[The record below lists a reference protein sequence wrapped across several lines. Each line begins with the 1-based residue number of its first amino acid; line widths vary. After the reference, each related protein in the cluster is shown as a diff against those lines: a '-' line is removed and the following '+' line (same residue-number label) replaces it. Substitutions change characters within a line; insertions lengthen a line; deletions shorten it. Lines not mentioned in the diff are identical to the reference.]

1 MAMMRTNMRNLSC
14 RYFNGAARWLPVAAI
29 VIALGVVAGAQQAAD
44 QQPVPAQPQTDG
56 QTPVFQAGVTLVTTD
71 VIPRDSNG
79 LFVSDLSP
87 DDLVVYENDQPQ
99 EIVSLVL
106 VHGGTVYNRLLPPPP
121 PVREGII
128 LPRSRPVRET
138 AGRIF
143 IIFVDDLHLE
153 RSLTPKIRQ
162 VFQTIA
168 DTLIHEGDMFGIVS
182 TGPSSLAIDMTYDRS
197 ILAAAKERI
206 MGDGFSTEELVRSLG
221 SGGGGRGPE
230 ELRFRTNQAFNL
242 ARKIVGNMEGVEHRR
257 KVFIYLSSG
266 YDFNPF
272 ELERLRQGPIGEAL
286 RRYAG
291 AEAQLV
297 GEELDAYYELTDREL
312 RQYQQSQ
319 SFQGGGFSD
328 TDLAM
333 EMALLARA
341 ANRANASFYTID
353 PRGLVAG
360 RDIEFEV
367 SSREWNE
374 YISQTQNSLRTLAY
388 LTGGMAVV
396 NQNNFEDALQRIDA
410 ETSDY
415 YVLGFYSSNPDPT
428 VITRRLKVEVNRPGV
443 TVRHRSHYS
452 LAQEPAGGAQ

>member
-1 MAMMRTNMRNLSC
+1 MRTNMRNLSC
-14 RYFNGAARWLPVAAI
+14 RYFNGAARWLPVAAT

-44 QQPVPAQPQTDG
+44 QQPVPAQPQTEG
-56 QTPVFQAGVTLVTTD
+56 QTPAFQAGVTLVTTD

-79 LFVSDLSP
+79 FFVSDLSP

-99 EIVSLVL
+99 EIASLVL
-106 VHGGTVYNRLLPPPP
+106 VHGGAVYNRLLPPPP
-121 PVREGII
+121 VQEGII
-128 LPRSRPVRET
+128 LPGSRPVSDT

-272 ELERLRQGPIGEAL
+272 ELERLRQGPIGDAL
-286 RRYAG
+286 RRYAAG
-291 AEAQLV
+291 DAALA
-297 GEELDAYYELTDREL
+297 GEELDAYHELTDMEL
-312 RQYQQSQ
+312 RRYQQSQ
-319 SFQGGGFSD
+319 SSRGGGFED

-367 SSREWNE
+367 SSREWSDYMN
-374 YISQTQNSLRTLAY
+374 QTQTSLRTLAY

>member
-1 MAMMRTNMRNLSC
+1 MRNLSC
-14 RYFNGAARWLPVAAI
+14 RYFSGAARRLPVAAI

-44 QQPVPAQPQTDG
+44 QQPVPAQPQTDR
-56 QTPVFQAGVTLVTTD
+56 QTPVFQAVVTLVTTD

-79 LFVSDLSP
+79 LFVSDLSL

-106 VHGGTVYNRLLPPPP
+106 VHGGSVYNLLLPSP

-128 LPRSRPVRET
+128 LPRSRPVTNT

-153 RSLTPKIRQ
+153 RSLTLKIRQ

-206 MGDGFSTEELVRSLG
+206 MGDGFSPEELVTSFG
-221 SGGGGRGPE
+221 SGGGGRGPS
-230 ELRFRTNQAFNL
+230 ELRFRTNQAFKL
-242 ARKIVGNMEGVEHRR
+242 AREIVGNMEGVVHRR
-257 KVFIYLSSG
+257 KAFIYLSSG

-272 ELERLRQGPIGEAL
+272 ELDRLRQGPIGDAL
-286 RRYAG
+286 RRNA
-291 AEAQLV
+291 AA
-297 GEELDAYYELTDREL
+297 GEELDAYHELTDREL

-319 SFQGGGFSD
+319 SFQGGGFDD

-333 EMALLARA
+333 ELALLARA
-341 ANRANASFYTID
+341 ANRANVSFYTVD

-360 RDIEFEV
+360 QDIAFQV

-374 YISQTQNSLRTLAY
+374 YIFQTQNSLRTLAY
-388 LTGGMAVV
+388 LTGGIAVV

-452 LAQEPAGGAQ
+452 LAQEPAGGPQ

>member
-1 MAMMRTNMRNLSC
+1 MFC
-14 RYFNGAARWLPVAAI
+14 RYSNLAARRLPVAAI
-29 VIALGVVAGAQQAAD
+29 VIVLGVVAGAP
-44 QQPVPAQPQTDG
+44 QPAPAQSQTDG
-56 QTPVFQAGVTLVTTD
+56 QTPVFQSGVTLVTTD
-71 VIPRDSNG
+71 LIPRDSNG
-79 LFVSDLSP
+79 LFVSDLSA
-87 DDLVVYENDQPQ
+87 DDLVVYEDDQPQ
-99 EIVSLVL
+99 EIASLVL
-106 VHGGTVYNRLLPPPP
+106 VHGGRVYNQLLPPPE
-121 PVREGII
+121 VQEGIV
-128 LPRSRPVRET
+128 LPRSAPVSDT

-143 IIFVDDLHLE
+143 VIFVDDLHLQ
-153 RSLTPKIRQ
+153 RSLTPKVRQ

-182 TGPSSLAIDMTYDRS
+182 TGPSSLAIDMTYDRTL
-197 ILAAAKERI
+197 LADAKGRI
-206 MGDGFSTEELVRSLG
+206 MGDGFSTQELVMSMG

-242 ARKIVGNMEGVEHRR
+242 ARKIVNNLEAEKNRR
-257 KVFIYLSSG
+257 KAFIYLSSG

-272 ELERLRQGPIGEAL
+272 ELERLRQGPVGEAL
-286 RRYAG
+286 RRYAQVD
-291 AEAQLV
+291 AELM
-297 GEELDAYYELTDREL
+297 GEELDAYHRLTDAEL
-312 RQYQQSQ
+312 RRYQQSQ
-319 SFQGGGFSD
+319 SFQGGGFED

-333 EMALLARA
+333 EMAMLAKA

-374 YISQTQNSLRTLAY
+374 YIMQTQNSLRTLSY
-388 LTGGMAVV
+388 LTGGIAVV
-396 NQNNFEDALQRIDA
+396 NRNNFEDALEQIDA

-443 TVRHRSHYS
+443 TVRHRTHYS